1 MTKQSV
7 TRRLFVLSEAV
18 IAWLQT
24 FETLRQPVDLDIDG
38 LSLLND
44 EPQTLGKYAAWLA
57 TPGMNPAQLAFIS
70 HIHSLKLKK
79 PKQKRR
85 HL

>member
-1 MTKQSV
+1 MSV
-7 TRRLFVLSEAV
+7 QRRLFILSEAV
-18 IAWLQT
+18 IAWLQE
-24 FETLRQPVDLDIDG
+24 FDILRQQVGLDIDG

-44 EPQTLGKYAAWLA
+44 EPQTLSKYAAWLA
-57 TPGMNPAQLAFIS
+57 TPGITAEQVAFIS
-70 HIHSLKLKK
+70 HIHSYKM